1 MRSTRVAIAAA
12 LAATALAT
20 MMATAACGSTKDLG
34 GDTPA
39 SAGPTGGY
47 KLTAAT
53 SLSGSVQA
61 IKDKG
66 KLIVGTKYD
75 QPGFGLQN
83 PASQQIEGFD
93 AEVARLI
100 SIKIFGSPD
109 KVEFKEA
116 KTAVREQVIQNGQ
129 VDVVIATYTI
139 NAARKAKVDF
149 AGPYFQAGQ
158 DILVKKDNTTIKS
171 VADLAGKKVCTQQNS
186 TSLKN
191 LQDKVPGLQPQT
203 LDSYALCAEGV
214 KDGTYDALS
223 TDNVI
228 LLGLV
233 SKSPD
238 QLKVVNSPF
247 TQEPYGI
254 GLKKGDAALR
264 TFVNDVLDEVFTNG
278 DWDKAWAKTA
288 GKFLP
293 QAPAKPAVDRYLS

>member
-1 MRSTRVAIAAA
+1 MRSRTLAAIAAGTLAA
-12 LAATALAT
+12 LAL
-20 MMATAACGSTKDLG
+20 AACGSTDDLDG
-34 GDTPA
+34 GSPASSA
-39 SAGPTGGY
+39 SAGAY
-47 KLTAAT
+47 QLTAAST
-53 SLSGSVQA
+53 LPASVQA

-66 KLIVGTKYD
+66 KLIVGTKFD

-83 PASQQIEGFD
+83 PTNGQIEGFD
-93 AEVARLI
+93 AEIARLI

-109 KVEFKEA
+109 KVEFQEA

-129 VDVVIATYTI
+129 VDIVVATYTI
-139 NAARKAKVDF
+139 NDARKQKIDF

-158 DILVKKDNTTIKS
+158 DILVKKDNADIKS

-186 TSLKN
+186 TSLQALKTA
-191 LQDKVPGLQPQT
+191 VPGLEPQT

-233 SKSPD
+233 STSPD
-238 QLKVVNSPF
+238 ELKVVNNPF
-247 TQEPYGI
+247 TKEPYGI
-254 GLKKGDAALR
+254 GLKKGDTQLR
-264 TFVNDVLDEVFTNG
+264 TFVNDVINEIYTNG

-293 QAPAKPAVDRYLS
+293 QPPAKPAVDNYAS

>member
-1 MRSTRVAIAAA
+1 MRTTRIAA
-12 LAATALAT
+12 LAAMSAFALAVVG
-20 MMATAACGSTKDLG
+20 CGSTKDLDSG
-34 GDTPA
+34 GAKAAQPSSGYQLKA
-39 SAGPTGGY
+39 AG
-47 KLTAAT
+47 

-66 KLIVGTKYD
+66 KLVVGTKFD

-83 PASQQIEGFD
+83 PTTQKVEGFD
-93 AEVARLI
+93 AEIARLI

-116 KTAVREQVIQNGQ
+116 KTAVREQVIQNGE
-129 VDVVIATYTI
+129 VDVVVATYTI
-139 NAARKAKVDF
+139 NAARKEKIDF

-158 DILVKKDNTTIKS
+158 DILVRKDNSTIAGVS
-171 VADLAGKKVCTQQNS
+171 DLAGKKVCTQQNS

-191 LQDKVPGLQPQT
+191 LQDKVPGLKPQT

-238 QLKVVNSPF
+238 ELKVVNKPF
-247 TQEPYGI
+247 TTEPYGI
-254 GLKKGDAALR
+254 GVKKGDTALR
-264 TFVNDVLDEVFTNG
+264 SFVNDALAEIFANG

-288 GKFLP
+288 GQFLP
-293 QAPAKPAVDRYLS
+293 QAPAKPSVDRY

>member
-1 MRSTRVAIAAA
+1 MRRTRFAACAAVALAA
-12 LAATALAT
+12 LA
-20 MMATAACGSTKDLG
+20 MVGCGSTKDLNG
-34 GDTPA
+34 TGR

-47 KLTAAT
+47 QLKAADT
-53 SLSGSVQA
+53 LPASVQA
-61 IKDKG
+61 VKDKG
-66 KLIVGTKYD
+66 KLVVGTKYD

-83 PASQQIEGFD
+83 PTTQQIEGFD
-93 AEVARLI
+93 AEIARLI
-100 SIKIFGSPD
+100 SVKIFGSPD

-129 VDVVIATYTI
+129 VDIVVATYTI
-139 NAARKAKVDF
+139 NAARKEKIDF

-171 VADLAGKKVCTQQNS
+171 VSDLAGKKVCTQQNS

-191 LQDKVPGLQPQT
+191 LQNKVPGLVPQT

-238 QLKVVNSPF
+238 DLKVVNSPF

-254 GLKKGDAALR
+254 GMKKGDAGLR
-264 TFVNDVLDEVFTNG
+264 AFLNDTIAEMFGNG
-278 DWDKAWAKTA
+278 
-288 GKFLP
+288 
-293 QAPAKPAVDRYLS
+293 

>member
-1 MRSTRVAIAAA
+1 MRRGLA
-12 LAATALAT
+12 AATAAVFVAVV
-20 MMATAACGSTKDLG
+20 MAGCGSTKDLEG
-34 GDTPA
+34 SAP

-47 KLTAAT
+47 QLKAASSLT
-53 SLSGSVQA
+53 GSVQA
-61 IKDKG
+61 IKTKG
-66 KLIVGTKYD
+66 KLVVGTKYD

-83 PASQQIEGFD
+83 PTNQQIEGFD
-93 AEVARLI
+93 AEIARLI

-116 KTAVREQVIQNGQ
+116 KTAVREQVIQNGD
-129 VDVVIATYTI
+129 VDIVVATYTI
-139 NAARKAKVDF
+139 NAARKEKIDF

-158 DILVKKDNTTIKS
+158 DILVKKDNTSIKS
-171 VADLAGKKVCTQQNS
+171 VSDLAGKKVCTQQNS

-191 LQDKVPGLQPQT
+191 LTDKVPGLVPQT

-238 QLKVVNSPF
+238 ALKVINNPF

-254 GLKKGDAALR
+254 GLKKGDTALHG
-264 TFVNDVLDEVFTNG
+264 FVNDVISEIYSNG

-293 QAPAKPAVDRYLS
+293 QAPAKPTVDRA

>member
-1 MRSTRVAIAAA
+1 MRRTLAAGTAAA
-12 LAATALAT
+12 FVALA
-20 MMATAACGSTKDLG
+20 MAGCGSTKDLEG
-34 GDTPA
+34 STP
-39 SAGPTGGY
+39 STGPTGGY
-47 KLTAAT
+47 QLKAAGSLT
-53 SLSGSVQA
+53 GSVQA

-66 KLIVGTKYD
+66 KLVVGTKYD

-83 PASQQIEGFD
+83 PTNQQIEGFD
-93 AEVARLI
+93 AEIARLI

-116 KTAVREQVIQNGQ
+116 KTAVREQVIQNGD
-129 VDVVIATYTI
+129 VDIVVATYTI
-139 NAARKAKVDF
+139 NAARKEKIDF

-158 DILVKKDNTTIKS
+158 DILVKKDNTTITS
-171 VADLAGKKVCTQQNS
+171 VSDLAGKKVCTQQNS

-191 LQDKVPGLQPQT
+191 LQDKVPGLVPQT

-238 QLKVVNSPF
+238 TLKVVNHPF

-264 TFVNDVLDEVFTNG
+264 GFVNDLISEIYGNG
-278 DWDKAWAKTA
+278 DWDKAWARTA

-293 QAPAKPAVDRYLS
+293 QPPAKPTVDRA

>member
-1 MRSTRVAIAAA
+1 MRRGLA
-12 LAATALAT
+12 AATAAVFVALA
-20 MMATAACGSTKDLG
+20 MAGCGSTKDLEG
-34 GDTPA
+34 SAP

-47 KLTAAT
+47 QLKAASSLT
-53 SLSGSVQA
+53 GSVQA
-61 IKDKG
+61 IKTRG
-66 KLIVGTKYD
+66 KLVVGTKYD

-83 PASQQIEGFD
+83 PTNQQIEGFD
-93 AEVARLI
+93 AEIARLV

-116 KTAVREQVIQNGQ
+116 KTAVREQVIQNGD
-129 VDVVIATYTI
+129 VDIVVATYTI
-139 NAARKAKVDF
+139 NAARKEKIDF

-158 DILVKKDNTTIKS
+158 DILVKKDNTSIKS
-171 VADLAGKKVCTQQNS
+171 VSDLAGKKVCTQQNS

-191 LQDKVPGLQPQT
+191 LTDKVPGLVPQT

-238 QLKVVNSPF
+238 ALKVVNNPF

-254 GLKKGDAALR
+254 GLKKGDNDFR
-264 TFVNDVLDEVFTNG
+264 EFVNKTLETSFTDG
-278 DWDKAWAKTA
+278 SYVKAWKDTA
-288 GKFLP
+288 GKFD
-293 QAPAKPAVDRYLS
+293 PADPKIPTINRY

>member
-1 MRSTRVAIAAA
+1 MRTTRIAAVAAMSA
-12 LAATALAT
+12 LALAVVG
-20 MMATAACGSTKDLG
+20 CGSTKDLDSG
-34 GDTPA
+34 GAKPA
-39 SAGPTGGY
+39 QPSSGYQLKAAGT
-47 KLTAAT
+47 
-53 SLSGSVQA
+53 LSGSVQA

-66 KLIVGTKYD
+66 KLVVGTKFD

-83 PASQQIEGFD
+83 PTTQKVEGFD
-93 AEVARLI
+93 AEIARLI

-116 KTAVREQVIQNGQ
+116 KTAVREQVIQNGE
-129 VDVVIATYTI
+129 VDVVVATYTI
-139 NAARKAKVDF
+139 NAARKEKIDF

-158 DILVKKDNTTIKS
+158 DILVRKDNTSIS
-171 VADLAGKKVCTQQNS
+171 GVADLAGKRVCTQQNS

-191 LQDKVPGLQPQT
+191 LQDKVPGLKPQT

-238 QLKVVNSPF
+238 ELKVVNKPF
-247 TQEPYGI
+247 TTEPYGI
-254 GLKKGDAALR
+254 GVKKGDTALR
-264 TFVNDVLDEVFTNG
+264 SFVNDALEEVFANG

-288 GKFLP
+288 GQFLP
-293 QAPAKPAVDRYLS
+293 QAPAKPSIDRY

>member
-1 MRSTRVAIAAA
+1 MRRGLAAGIAAVF
-12 LAATALAT
+12 AAVA
-20 MMATAACGSTKDLG
+20 MAGCGSTKDLEG
-34 GDTPA
+34 GGTPSSTATAGYQLKAA
-39 SAGPTGGY
+39 SS
-47 KLTAAT
+47 LT
-53 SLSGSVQA
+53 GSVQA
-61 IKDKG
+61 IKTKG
-66 KLIVGTKYD
+66 KLVVGTKYD

-83 PASQQIEGFD
+83 PTNQQIEGFD
-93 AEVARLI
+93 AEIARLI

-116 KTAVREQVIQNGQ
+116 KTAVREQVIQNGD
-129 VDVVIATYTI
+129 VDIVVATYTI
-139 NAARKAKVDF
+139 NAARKEKIDF

-158 DILVKKDNTTIKS
+158 DILVKKDNTSIKS
-171 VADLAGKKVCTQQNS
+171 VSDLAGKKVCTQQNS

-191 LQDKVPGLQPQT
+191 LTDKVPGLVPQT

-233 SKSPD
+233 SKDPD
-238 QLKVVNSPF
+238 TLKVINNPF

-254 GLKKGDAALR
+254 GVKKGDAALHG
-264 TFVNDVLDEVFTNG
+264 FINDVLTEIYANG

-293 QAPAKPAVDRYLS
+293 QAPTKPAIDRA